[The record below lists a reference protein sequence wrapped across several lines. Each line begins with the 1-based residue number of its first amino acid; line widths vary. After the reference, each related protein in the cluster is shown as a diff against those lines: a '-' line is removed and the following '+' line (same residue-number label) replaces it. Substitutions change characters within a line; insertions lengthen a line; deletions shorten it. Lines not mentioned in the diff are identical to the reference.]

1 MSRFEKGILMLK
13 QRRNAAENLTKRL
26 FAAEQAIDEAICKMA
41 DLTGY
46 MPIARTNANL
56 SAVVGQDAI
65 YQAAET
71 LSALVGARG
80 HLVATH
86 NRLAETR
93 DQIGLQAMALRSG
106 DMKPPVLARE
116 KDENIVNMVI
126 MLLSCSRPWLSS
138 PQLNRTQS

>member
-1 MSRFEKGILMLK
+1 MLK
-13 QRRNAAENLTKRL
+13 QRRNAAENLAKRL

-65 YQAAET
+65 SQAAKT
-71 LSALVGARG
+71 LSALVGVRG

-86 NRLAETR
+86 NRLADTR
-93 DQIGLQAMALRSG
+93 NQIGLQAMAMGST

-116 KDENIVNMVI
+116 TDENIVNMVDHAA
-126 MLLSCSRPWLSS
+126 
-138 PQLNRTQS
+138 